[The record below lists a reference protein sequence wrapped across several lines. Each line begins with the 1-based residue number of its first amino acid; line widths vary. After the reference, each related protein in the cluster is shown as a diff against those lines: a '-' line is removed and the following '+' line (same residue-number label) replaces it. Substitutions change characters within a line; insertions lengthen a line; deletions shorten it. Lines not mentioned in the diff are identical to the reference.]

1 MAMIKQKI
9 KVPNKLAEITL
20 GQYQKFSKIYTK
32 DVDQDFLQKKM
43 IEIFCGIPLADV
55 NKIKYN

>member
-32 DVDQDFLQKKM
+32 DVTEQIGKIQSLDRFNKM
-43 IEIFCGIPLADV
+43 ND
-55 NKIKYN
+55 